1 MQRFTRQPPHQTA
14 ASRGARTAQGD
25 CVAAAAGMFG
35 LPGVRVEE
43 GVAVAPPEPDDGV
56 GEAGPLD
63 EGATDGVADGVAEAA
78 CLVAGVVG
86 FVFWPPTTPPTVVPP
101 PDRFVTIAFRFSP
114 ADSSIT
120 VITATAMRK
129 VPTVIAVSTSQRGL
143 FPLPSLAAAALAIA
157 AAVPAGM
164 ACGRPST
171 AAKVSVGE
179 LPIGSLGLVVLE
191 VVTAPCSGAAGRG
204 TLRTCVSAASAP
216 SSWRRLGTPSRFWAT
231 AGSTRPTTAGSTRPT
246 TALRAVRYRRTSTAP
261 RSRS

>member
-63 EGATDGVADGVAEAA
+63 EGATDGVEDGVAEAA
-78 CLVAGVVG
+78 GVVAGVVG

-101 PDRFVTIAFRFSP
+101 PDWLVTMACRFFPT
-114 ADSSIT
+114 DSSIT
-120 VITATAMRK
+120 VITATTMRN

-143 FPLPSLAAAALAIA
+143 FRLPSLAAAALAIA

-179 LPIGSLGLVVLE
+179 WFIGSLGLVVLGA
-191 VVTAPCSGAAGRG
+191 VTAPCPGAADRG
-204 TLRTCVSAASAP
+204 TWRTCVSAASAS
-216 SSWRRLGTPSRFWAT
+216 SSWRLLVTPSRLWAA
-231 AGSTRPTTAGSTRPT
+231 AGSTRPPT
-246 TALRAVRYRRTSTAP
+246 VLRAVRYRRTSTAP
-261 RSRS
+261 RSRSCVRSR